1 VISTSV
7 GIADNLPSA
16 LGIQVEVRN
25 PLSLAI
31 GMERIFNGA
40 TFDRK
45 AIRDYAL
52 QFSNEAVLDAVK
64 KLYADVLG

>member
-1 VISTSV
+1 V
-7 GIADNLPSA
+7 GIAANIPLT
-16 LGIQVEVRN
+16 LGIQVDARN

-45 AIRDYAL
+45 AIRDHAL
-52 QFSNEAVLDAVK
+52 QFSNDAVLDAVK
-64 KLYADVLG
+64 KLYADVLR